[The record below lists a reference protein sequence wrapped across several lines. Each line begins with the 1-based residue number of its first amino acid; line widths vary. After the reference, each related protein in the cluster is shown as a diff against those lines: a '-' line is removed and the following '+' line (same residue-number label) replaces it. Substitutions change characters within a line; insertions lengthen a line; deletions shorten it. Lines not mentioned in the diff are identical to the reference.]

1 MNLYPWQQ
9 ENWRHLQNYV
19 VQKRVPQALLINGT
33 LGIGKQKLAEQ
44 FAYALL
50 CNTPQTDGMSCGQCS
65 SCLLI
70 KAQTHPDFMVI
81 EPEEDSKTKKPKTSI
96 GIDQIRTLMEKL
108 SLKPQF
114 ERYRVILIQPADAL
128 NHAAANAFL
137 KYLEEPTERTVLILV
152 THRMNKLPA
161 TIKSR
166 CQKFTLS
173 LPDQSLV
180 LPWLKQ
186 QLANGNAEI
195 VLNLAQGAPLLAMQ
209 YANDAHLE
217 QRRDCFNAWLSVA
230 AQQSHPVV
238 VAEQW
243 LKLPETTLLFW
254 LNSWVID
261 MMRYRYQSEPKNL
274 YHIDFKMPLSDLAQ
288 RINAL
293 KLYDFYDLLLKSRR
307 RLETP
312 INKQAL
318 WEEILIAWAQLNRQS

>member
-1 MNLYPWQQ
+1 MSLYPWQHESWQ
-9 ENWRHLQNYV
+9 QLQNYI

-33 LGIGKQKLAEQ
+33 LGIGKQRLAEQ

-50 CNTPQTDGMSCGQCS
+50 CEKPLLDGLSCGQCS

-81 EPEEDSKTKKPKTSI
+81 EPEEDAKTKKPKTSI
-96 GIDQIRTLMEKL
+96 GIDQIRTLMGKL

-114 ERYRVILIQPADAL
+114 DRYRVIMIQPADAL
-128 NHAAANAFL
+128 NNAAANAFL
-137 KYLEEPTERTVLILV
+137 KYLEEPTERTVLVLV

-166 CQKFTLS
+166 CQKFTLP
-173 LPDQSLV
+173 LPDRSLI
-180 LPWLKQ
+180 LPWLEKK
-186 QLANGNAEI
+186 LAGNNAEI

-209 YANDAHLE
+209 YASDSHLE
-217 QRRDCFNAWLSVA
+217 QRRDCFNTWLSVA
-230 AQQSHPVV
+230 AQQSHPVL

-261 MMRYRYQSEPKNL
+261 IMRYRYQLAPKNL
-274 YHIDFKMPLSDLAQ
+274 YHIDFQLPLSELAQ
-288 RINAL
+288 RINVI
-293 KLYDFYDLLLKSRR
+293 KLYDFYDLLLKSRG

-318 WEEILIAWAQLNRQS
+318 WEEILIAWALLNRE

>member
-9 ENWRHLQNYV
+9 QSWQQLQNYV

-33 LGIGKQKLAEQ
+33 LGIGKRRLAEQ

-50 CNTPQTDGMSCGQCS
+50 CETPQIDGISCGRCS

-70 KAQTHPDFMVI
+70 KAQTHPDFMVV
-81 EPEEDSKTKKPKTSI
+81 EPEEDSKTKKTKTSI
-96 GIDQIRTLMEKL
+96 GIDQIRALMDKL

-114 ERYRVILIQPADAL
+114 DRYRVILIQPADAL
-128 NHAAANAFL
+128 NTASANAFL

-166 CQKFTLS
+166 CQKFTLP
-173 LPDQSLV
+173 LPDKSLV
-180 LPWLKQ
+180 LPWLGK
-186 QLANGNAEI
+186 QLAGQNVEI

-209 YANDAHLE
+209 YASDAHLE
-217 QRRDCFNAWLSVA
+217 QRQECFNAWLSVA
-230 AQQSHPVV
+230 SQQSHPVI

-243 LKLPETTLLFW
+243 VKLPETTLLFW

-261 MMRYRYQSEPKNL
+261 MMRYRYQAAPKNL
-274 YHIDFKMPLSDLAQ
+274 YHIDFKIPLSALAQ

-293 KLYDFYDLLLKSRR
+293 KLYDFYDLLLKSRG

-318 WEEILIAWAQLNRQS
+318 WEDILIAWAQLNRE